1 MHDAMSTNGSLPPP
15 QVQPQPLPMQWI
27 VGGAT
32 MTTGEKMVVVQI
44 LSPQGTQVYFL
55 PPEGAVAFGEQIA
68 EEGRKS
74 GSGIVVPHFEPPPEM
89 RK

>member
-1 MHDAMSTNGSLPPP
+1 MSVMSTNGTPPPP

-27 VGGAT
+27 IGGAT
-32 MTTGEKMVVVQI
+32 MNTGEKMIIVQI
-44 LSPQGTQVYFL
+44 LTPQGTQVYFL

-68 EEGRKS
+68 EEGRAAVN
-74 GSGIVVPHFEPPPEM
+74 GLVVPRFETPPDL